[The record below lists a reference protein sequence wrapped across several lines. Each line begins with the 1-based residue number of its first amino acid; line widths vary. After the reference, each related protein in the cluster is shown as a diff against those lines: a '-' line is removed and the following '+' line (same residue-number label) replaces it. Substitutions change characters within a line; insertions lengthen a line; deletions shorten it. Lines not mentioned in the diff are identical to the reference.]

1 MSIKLKILD
10 SLRKKYE
17 ATIAESLATAEIY
30 LQNPVGIGEHSG
42 IIQEIDTLLEQA
54 SSAQEKLDLI
64 KKISG

>member
-30 LQNPVGIGEHSG
+30 FQNPVGIGEHSG

-64 KKISG
+64 KKISE